1 MKITI
6 YNFKGG
12 TGKTSIALNLAL
24 TMNYGIISNDIYTP
38 FDKILDKKKFIQLK
52 PDQDLPDLPPEYDII
67 FDLGGHIDPRAI
79 SAVQQSDWIIVPVT
93 GDFIDVQV
101 TINCIS
107 EIKTYNDRIIVIVN
121 RTAKGEY
128 EAIRKGIMRFFSYP
142 VFEIRK
148 SKALPNIFREK
159 KSVHDMVAE
168 GGLKKYHYES
178 VAKQFDAIIRHIKG
192 ESHDR

>member
-1 MKITI
+1 MKITV

-24 TMNYGIISNDIYTP
+24 TMKYGIISNDIYTP
-38 FDKILDKKKFIQLK
+38 LDRILDKKKFIQLK
-52 PDQDLPDLPPEYDII
+52 PDQDLPDLPAGYDII

-79 SAVQQSDWIIVPVT
+79 SAVRQSDWVIVPTT
-93 GDFIDVQV
+93 GDFIDIQV

-107 EIKTYNDRIIVIVN
+107 EIKAYNEKIIVIVN

-128 EAIRKGIMRFFSYP
+128 EAIRKAVGQFFQYP

-148 SKALPNIFREK
+148 SKALPNIFKEK

-168 GGLKKYHYES
+168 GGLKKYNYES
-178 VAKQFDAIIRHIKG
+178 VAKQFDAVIRHIKG
-192 ESHDR
+192 ES